1 MNTVFTLFQQ
11 IYSLICRSWDGER
24 KTVRDEKKV
33 IAAVTLING
42 GSTRRL
48 YKEIHGKER
57 FSIMYDPYDYDKDYE
72 SKRDNEE
79 KTDRAFN
86 ENGYVNNEAGVKK
99 AEMKSSK
106 EIKRAER
113 KKAGK
118 GSAHKWG
125 TAIACGLLFGV
136 FAAAAFQAVSFAGG
150 RLTERFVP
158 AQVSEVGESVAL
170 SSGTSAIKE
179 VGKVNG
185 GVMKTATEWD
195 GKPVTVIYD
204 VTEVAENV
212 MPSIVS
218 ITNKSVQEV
227 RSMYYGSMKYESES
241 AGSGIILGEND
252 TELLIMTNNHVVEGS
267 KELTVGFIDDEVYP
281 AVIKG
286 TDQADDLAV
295 IAVKKEDIKK
305 ETLDKIAIA
314 DIGDSETLKIGQPVV
329 AIGNALG
336 YGQSVTA
343 GIVSALDRE
352 VSIDNMSNDLIQTDA
367 AINPGNSGGALLNLQ
382 GQVIGINSAKYAA
395 AEVEGMGYAIPISD
409 AMPILEELMNRASR
423 DKVEEDERG
432 YLGIA
437 NNIDLPQDYADAL
450 GIPKGVYITEVIKD
464 SPAEKAGL
472 LKGDVLKKFDGIA
485 VTDMSN
491 LKEQMQYYKAG
502 ETVELLILRSD
513 SGEYKEKT
521 VKVTLGTRDVLGEDA
536 DTGDEDNE
544 DEETEEK
551 SGDQKEIEDY
561 IEEDR
566 ENGNQGQYRFNFDPF
581 SIFGF

>member
-1 MNTVFTLFQQ
+1 
-11 IYSLICRSWDGER
+11 
-24 KTVRDEKKV
+24 
-33 IAAVTLING
+33 
-42 GSTRRL
+42 
-48 YKEIHGKER
+48 
-57 FSIMYDPYDYDKDYE
+57 MYDSYDYDRDYE
-72 SKRDNEE
+72 SKDEKHDSDEMSYDKEDSFETDLHKESTEDYPEVTTSPAVSEKSVYEYKTESGHDNSDSAYRYYNQYGA
-79 KTDRAFN
+79 DRADTKA
-86 ENGYVNNEAGVKK
+86 EKKQVKALKK
-99 AEMKSSK
+99 AE
-106 EIKRAER
+106 KRKA
-113 KKAGK
+113 KKASGR
-118 GSAHKWG
+118 KWG
-125 TAIACGLLFGV
+125 AAVAYGLIFGV
-136 FAAAAFQAVSFAGG
+136 IAAAAFQVTNFAGT
-150 RLTERFVP
+150 RLQESFFPTQIS
-158 AQVSEVGESVAL
+158 QVSQAQAYAANT
-170 SSGTSAIKE
+170 GTVKE
-179 VGKVNG
+179 VNRVNEG
-185 GVMKTATEWD
+185 IIKTAKEWD
-195 GKPVTVIYD
+195 GEPVTVIYD

-227 RSMYYGSMKYESES
+227 RSMYYGSFERESES

-281 AVIKG
+281 ATIKG

-295 IAVKKEDIKK
+295 IAVKKADIKK
-305 ETLDKIAIA
+305 DTLDKIAIA

-343 GIVSALDRE
+343 GIVSALNRQ
-352 VSIDNMSNDLIQTDA
+352 VSIDNISNELIQTDA

-382 GQVIGINSAKYAA
+382 GQVIVINSAKYAA

-409 AMPILEELMNRASR
+409 AMPILEELMNRATR
-423 DKVEEDERG
+423 EKIDENERG

-437 NNIDLPQDYADAL
+437 NNIDIPQNYADAL

-513 SGEYKEKT
+513 DGEYKEKT
-521 VKVTLGTRDVLGEDA
+521 VEVTLGTKDVLGEDSSSNTK
-536 DTGDEDNE
+536 DSDK
-544 DEETEEK
+544 K
-551 SGDQKEIEDY
+551 SDDKKEIEDY
-561 IEEDR
+561 LEEEEEEDNSQNR
-566 ENGNQGQYRFNFDPF
+566 QYQFSFDPF
-581 SIFGF
+581 SFFGF

>member
-1 MNTVFTLFQQ
+1 
-11 IYSLICRSWDGER
+11 
-24 KTVRDEKKV
+24 
-33 IAAVTLING
+33 
-42 GSTRRL
+42 
-48 YKEIHGKER
+48 
-57 FSIMYDPYDYDKDYE
+57 MYDPYDYDKDYE

>member
-1 MNTVFTLFQQ
+1 
-11 IYSLICRSWDGER
+11 
-24 KTVRDEKKV
+24 
-33 IAAVTLING
+33 
-42 GSTRRL
+42 
-48 YKEIHGKER
+48 
-57 FSIMYDPYDYDKDYE
+57 MYDPYEYDKEYGKE
-72 SKRDNEE
+72 SDNEE
-79 KTDRAFN
+79 KSTDS
-86 ENGYVNNEAGVKK
+86 EAVIEMREEKKEETEDHSFRYYNQYGADPSPSRQDVKK
-99 AEMKSSK
+99 
-106 EIKRAER
+106 ER
-113 KKAGK
+113 TAKKAQKKSTAK
-118 GSAHKWG
+118 GSGKKWG
-125 TAIACGLLFGV
+125 LAVAYGCVFGV
-136 FAAAAFQAVSFAGG
+136 IAAGAFMVTNLAGSKLQERFLPAKTQAVEQTP
-150 RLTERFVP
+150 L
-158 AQVSEVGESVAL
+158 L
-170 SSGTSAIKE
+170 SAPGAAIKE
-179 VGKVNG
+179 VDKVNDG
-185 GVMKTATEWD
+185 IIQTAKEWD
-195 GKPVTVIYD
+195 GEPVTVIYD

-227 RSMYYGSMKYESES
+227 LSMYYGRMKYESES

-252 TELLIMTNNHVVEGS
+252 DELLIMTNNHVVEGS
-267 KELTVGFIDDEVYP
+267 KELTVGFIDDEVCP
-281 AVIKG
+281 ATVKG

-305 ETLDKIAIA
+305 ETLEKIKIA
-314 DIGDSETLKIGQPVV
+314 DIGDSELLKIGQPVV

-343 GIVSALDRE
+343 GIVSALDRS
-352 VSIDNMSNDLIQTDA
+352 VSIDNISNELIQTDA

-409 AMPILEELMNRASR
+409 AMPILEQLMNRATR
-423 DKVEEDERG
+423 DKVDEDKRG

-485 VTDMSN
+485 VTDMTN

-513 SGEYKEKT
+513 DGEYKEKT
-521 VKVTLGTRDVLGEDA
+521 VKVTLGTKDVLGEDA
-536 DTGDEDNE
+536 DDIEDSEEDEDSSE
-544 DEETEEK
+544 KDER
-551 SGDQKEIEDY
+551 D
-561 IEEDR
+561 
-566 ENGNQGQYRFNFDPF
+566 ENRQNRQYSFNFDPF
-581 SIFGF
+581 SFFGF

>member
-158 AQVSEVGESVAL
+158 AQVSEASESVAL